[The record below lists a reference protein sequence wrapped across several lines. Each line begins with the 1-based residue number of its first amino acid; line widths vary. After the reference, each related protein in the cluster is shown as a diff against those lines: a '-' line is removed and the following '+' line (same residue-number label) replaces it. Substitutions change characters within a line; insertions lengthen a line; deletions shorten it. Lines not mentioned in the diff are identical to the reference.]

1 MALTEFVIMPG
12 RDWQNIC
19 DNIREISGSTDL
31 LTSGDV
37 VEIMNPVLQMDA
49 ELLNAGGAYP
59 ENRPFVKTAVIPENT
74 AYLDV
79 ETFQTLPNVT
89 EVHLNGNCDVEVYQE
104 YDSSTKSYTYKNAF
118 TIGNINL
125 EHLVIKNR
133 NALPQNFLAKS
144 ATLKSVEIEDC
155 TGLVENAFEG
165 CSALTDVVFSGY
177 VGAIPSYA
185 FQLCTSL
192 KNVTLCEGVTELAY
206 YCFGT
211 CMALESLTIPRTV
224 THIDSAAFYGH
235 PNYGV
240 PDVLLRVYSGSYAET
255 WAIENGNRYE
265 VIEE

>member
-12 RDWQNIC
+12 QDWQSIC
-19 DNIREISGSTDL
+19 DHIREITGGTDL

-37 VEIMNPVLQMDA
+37 VEITNTVLQMDE

-59 ENRPFVKTAVIPENT
+59 ASSPFVKTVVIPENT
-74 AYLDV
+74 AYLDM

-89 EVHLNGNCDVEVYQE
+89 EVHLNGNCEVEVYQE
-104 YDSSTKSYTYKNAF
+104 YNSTSKTYTYQNAF
-118 TIGNINL
+118 TAGNIQL
-125 EHLVIKNR
+125 EHLTVKNR
-133 NALPQNFLAKS
+133 NELPQNFLKNTT
-144 ATLKSVEIEDC
+144 TLKSVKIENC
-155 TGLVENAFEG
+155 AGLGVSVFEG

-177 VGAIPSYA
+177 AGAIPSNA

-224 THIDSAAFYGH
+224 TYIDSAAFYGH
-235 PNYGV
+235 PSYGV